1 MKSERT
7 LNFMM
12 KISKT
17 LSVGISFVLSLIFA
31 LALLVIGAVA
41 WNYTA
46 VLFPG
51 SGLQPLPAVVMA
63 TYPEI
68 IVALVADA
76 MLIKLLHNVSRESV
90 FIPENVACI
99 RTISWMCFAE
109 ALLFTGEGVASLMSE
124 QTAAGQNLLSFCRL
138 SDNCLCLC
146 LHGAYRPRR
155 EEHNR
160 TGNRHKS
167 RK

>member
-1 MKSERT
+1 
-7 LNFMM
+7 MM

-51 SGLQPLPAVVMA
+51 SGLQPLPAVGMS

-124 QTAAGQNLLSFCRL
+124 QTAAGQNRFLFAVFLIIAFACAFMGLIVRVVKNIIEQATAIKAEN
-138 SDNCLCLC
+138 DF
-146 LHGAYRPRR
+146 
-155 EEHNR
+155 
-160 TGNRHKS
+160 TV
-167 RK
+167 